1 MNPYSKDIYKK
12 GENKSSTLAF
22 LDSARIQETK
32 ETRERERERETMME
46 KIGRNPYWCLA
57 MVEK

>member
-1 MNPYSKDIYKK
+1 M
-12 GENKSSTLAF
+12 AF

-32 ETRERERERETMME
+32 ETRERERETMME
-46 KIGRNPYWCLA
+46 KISRNPYWCLA